1 MEAFAEY
8 YQAANPDIIEDT
20 DSTFVLAYAIIM
32 LNVDQHNPRVKK
44 RMTAD
49 DFIKNQRCVQRPGR
63 VYDLHIVWIELGAT
77 KVSFPFP
84 EQIVRDLGNFFRWKV
99 AFSALF
105 PKFFASSSIHKMYV
119 DMGRNGRKSWLR
131 QLQSKRLYGGESTRI
146 VRCLP
151 STVRDGPETWLV
163 FRANPAL

>member
-49 DFIKNQRCVQRPGR
+49 DFIKNQRCAWRPGR
-63 VYDLHIVWIELGAT
+63 AYDLQ
-77 KVSFPFP
+77 PF
-84 EQIVRDLGNFFRWKV
+84 GWKL
-99 AFSALF
+99 AQ
-105 PKFFASSSIHKMYV
+105 PKFPSIPFLNTMY
-119 DMGRNGRKSWLR
+119 G
-131 QLQSKRLYGGESTRI
+131 T
-146 VRCLP
+146 
-151 STVRDGPETWLV
+151 
-163 FRANPAL
+163 